1 MKEKILV
8 VGATGMLGA
17 PVARRLKDIG
27 FQVRVVTRQTA
38 RALRLFGESFEVVES
53 DVRDLNGLRR
63 ALDGC
68 SGVHISLS
76 GTVELIGVKNIVFVS
91 KSIGIKKITYV
102 SGTSVSEDN
111 AWFPLIRQK
120 LEVRRI
126 IRKSGICYTIFCP
139 TWFMESLSRFVK
151 GNRAYVFGKQ
161 TKPYH
166 FVAADDFAIMVACS
180 YIRKDA
186 DCKRFIVHGP
196 EKILFRDALERY
208 CAACHPE
215 VKHISKIPYWLS
227 KIIAR
232 LKRSEEMKY
241 IGNFMEFF
249 EKVGETGD
257 PEEANRILGVPNTT
271 LNQWLKDNCGER
283 LTAS

>member
-1 MKEKILV
+1 MKEKILI

-17 PVARRLKDIG
+17 PVARRLKYIG
-27 FQVRVVTRQTA
+27 FQVRVMTRRTA
-38 RALRLFGESFEVVES
+38 RALRLFGKSFEVVES
-53 DVRDLNGLRR
+53 DITDLSGLER

-76 GTVELIGVKNIVFVS
+76 GTVELVEVKNVVSVS
-91 KSIGIKKITYV
+91 KSLDIKKITYV

-120 LEVRRI
+120 LEAERI

-151 GNRAYVFGKQ
+151 GHRAYVFGRQ

-166 FVAADDFAIMVACS
+166 FVAADDFAIMVARS
-180 YIRKDA
+180 YIKKEA
-186 DCKRFIVHGP
+186 DCKRFIIHGP
-196 EKILFRDALERY
+196 EGILFRDALEKY

-215 VKHISKIPYWLS
+215 LKGISQIPYWLA
-227 KIIAR
+227 KLIAR
-232 LKRSEEMKY
+232 LKKSEEMKS
-241 IGNFMEFF
+241 IVEFMEFF
-249 EKVGETGD
+249 EKVGEKGN
-257 PEEANRILGVPNTT
+257 PEESNLILGTPQIT
-271 LNQWLKDNCGER
+271 LNDWLTKNC
-283 LTAS
+283 LS